1 MMDPMVKLL
10 IVGLG
15 GFLGAV
21 ARWGVAGAV
30 QRLAGGIFPSGTL
43 AVNVLGCAAIGV
55 LMGLVTEHS
64 LFGPGARLFL
74 LAGFLGAFT
83 TFSTFGWETLALIR
97 DGEWLPAF
105 LNVALNV
112 LAGLAAVFAGLAA
125 VRVLGR

>member
-1 MMDPMVKLL
+1 MVKILL
-10 IVGLG
+10 VGLG

-30 QRLAGGIFPSGTL
+30 QRVAGSSFPAGTL

-55 LMGLVTEHS
+55 LMGLVTSYS
-64 LFGPGARLFL
+64 LLGPEARAFL
-74 LAGFLGAFT
+74 LVGVLGAFT
-83 TFSTFGWETLALIR
+83 TFSTFGWETLALLS

-112 LAGLAAVFAGLAA
+112 LVGLGAVFAGLAA
-125 VRVLGR
+125 VRFLGR